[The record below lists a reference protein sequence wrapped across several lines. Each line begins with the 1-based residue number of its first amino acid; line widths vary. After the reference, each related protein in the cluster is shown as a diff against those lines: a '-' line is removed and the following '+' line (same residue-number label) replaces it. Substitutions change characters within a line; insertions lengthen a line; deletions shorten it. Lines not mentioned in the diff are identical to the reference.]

1 MTEIYSSNRRFKL
14 ITTFLITIFLAFTAS
29 SQEDAIDP
37 AIIASGEKLYN
48 ANCTQCHAINEVVIG
63 PALKGI
69 EERRERPWLL
79 SWIRNSQKMIQ
90 SGDEYAVALYEKYKK
105 VAMPAYPFTDAEIIS
120 ILEYIDV
127 ASKAVPQIASVAEV
141 GGEDSTAGVDEGISN
156 SFMYAI
162 LIVFI
167 FVLALILVVL
177 GLIIS
182 LLTKYIGSNKE
193 VSSVDKELVAD
204 QEINLFSFFKSNAV
218 LGMVIFVFVAV
229 GLKTGIDGL
238 FTIGVQQGY
247 MPTQPIAYSH
257 ELHAGQYE
265 IDCQYCHTGVRKSKS
280 ANIPSANICMNCHV
294 AIKPESKEI
303 QKIYAAIDYDPE
315 TGEYGK
321 ETQPIEW
328 VRVHNLPDLAYFN
341 HSQHV
346 QVGGLECETC
356 HGPIKEM
363 EVVYQYSDLTMGWC
377 INCHRETNVKS
388 KGNDYYNN
396 LVELHNE
403 KNTKVPMKVEDIGG
417 LECSKCH
424 Y

>member
-1 MTEIYSSNRRFKL
+1 MSKKL
-14 ITTFLITIFLAFTAS
+14 IPIRGFKRAAILFLGIILATTAF
-29 SQEDAIDP
+29 SQEDVIDP

-69 EERRERPWLL
+69 EERRERPWLI
-79 SWIRNSQKMIQ
+79 SWIKNSQKVIE

-120 ILEYIDV
+120 VLEYIDV
-127 ASKAVPQIASVAEV
+127 ASKVVPEVAAVVATGEKNGA
-141 GGEDSTAGVDEGISN
+141 GGSNEGMSN
-156 SFMYAI
+156 TFMYAI

-167 FVLALILVVL
+167 FVLGLILVVL

-182 LLTKYIGSNKE
+182 LLTKYIGTTNE
-193 VSSVDKELVAD
+193 VSRED
-204 QEINLFSFFKSNAV
+204 QELIVDQEVDIFAFVKSNTV
-218 LGMVIFVFVAV
+218 LGMIIFIFVAV

-265 IDCQYCHTGVRKSKS
+265 IDCNYCHTGVRKSKS

-294 AIKPESKEI
+294 AIKTESKEI

-315 TGEYGK
+315 TGEYG
-321 ETQPIEW
+321 EDTQPIEW

-346 QVGGLECETC
+346 KVGGLECETC

-363 EVVYQYSDLTMGWC
+363 EVVYQYSNLTMGWC

-388 KGNDYYNN
+388 KGNDYYTN

-403 KNTKVPMKVEDIGG
+403 KNTKEPMKVEDIGG